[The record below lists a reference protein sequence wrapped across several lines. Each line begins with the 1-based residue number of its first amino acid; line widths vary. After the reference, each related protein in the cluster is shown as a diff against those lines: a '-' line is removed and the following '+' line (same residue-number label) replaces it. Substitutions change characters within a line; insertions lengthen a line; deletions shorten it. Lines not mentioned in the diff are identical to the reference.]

1 MWNKEIVNEQKQ
13 SELLKF
19 LHHVKIINVKKDDNI
34 GYIVSI
40 QTADGYTLNWR
51 TAGVGMGVIDVE
63 WYHNYGTKFIFSNL
77 IESFKSRLG
86 VINDIA
92 VKEFIN
98 GSSLSAD
105 EYNDLIT
112 NSKSI
117 GVTTYRPFILKG
129 MEMPKP
135 IKRSYGCI
143 VWYLIV
149 IFIVMVIYLLTK

>member
-1 MWNKEIVNEQKQ
+1 MWNTKIADEQKQ
-13 SELLKF
+13 SELLEF
-19 LHHVKIINVKKDDNI
+19 LHHVKIINVKKDDVI

-40 QTADGYTLNWR
+40 QTANGYTLNWR

-77 IESFKSRLG
+77 IEQFKSRLD

-105 EYNDLIT
+105 EYNDLIA
-112 NSKSI
+112 NSKS
-117 GVTTYRPFILKG
+117 
-129 MEMPKP
+129 E
-135 IKRSYGCI
+135 
-143 VWYLIV
+143 
-149 IFIVMVIYLLTK
+149 LLHIDLSS